1 MAKKSDKAIKPPVA
15 GDDNG
20 NLIRA
25 GYAPT
30 EMAKA
35 RKIFDAE
42 IKERPEVMEGVTFS
56 DFLFEQASMSYLI
69 DMGLGQDT
77 EE

>member
-1 MAKKSDKAIKPPVA
+1 MAKKTSKKNINAPVA

-20 NLIRA
+20 NLVRA
-25 GYAPT
+25 GYAPN

-35 RKIFDAE
+35 KKLFDAE
-42 IKERPEVMEGVTFS
+42 VKERPLEMEGVTFS
-56 DFLFEQASMSYLI
+56 DFLFEQASLSFLI
-69 DMGLGQDT
+69 DTGLG

>member
-1 MAKKSDKAIKPPVA
+1 MAKKAVKLPNAPVA
-15 GDDNG
+15 GDDQG

-25 GYAPT
+25 GYSAN

-35 RKIFDAE
+35 RKMFDAE
-42 IKERPEVMEGVTFS
+42 VKERPEVMEGVTFS

-77 EE
+77 E